1 VSERTRRI
9 DHLLREEISAIIRRD
24 LGDPRLG
31 FVTITGVEV
40 APDLRH
46 ATVWA
51 SILGSEKERRATLQ
65 VLGRAMPFVRHQL
78 GALRLKRIPELHL
91 REDDSAQRGTRVM
104 RILEQIEAEEGE
116 PAEDELTVALAE
128 APELPSPRR
137 ASASRSAT
145 TDMAAELSAGSEP
158 DEPAR
163 DPELDAPLPPG
174 YRRRVDRDALRRARD
189 RRGR

>member
-1 VSERTRRI
+1 VSERTRRV
-9 DHLLREEISAIIRRD
+9 DHLLREEISTIIRRD

-51 SILGSEKERRATLQ
+51 SILGSEQERRATLQ

-78 GALRLKRIPELHL
+78 GPLRLRRIPELHL
-91 REDDSAQRGTRVM
+91 REDDSAERGTRVM
-104 RILEQIEAEEGE
+104 RILEQIEGGEGAP
-116 PAEDELTVALAE
+116 PANEMAAAVLAD
-128 APELPSPRR
+128 APELPAPG
-137 ASASRSAT
+137 A
-145 TDMAAELSAGSEP
+145 
-158 DEPAR
+158 PA
-163 DPELDAPLPPG
+163 PELPAPHRPAEAAVSDTPEANVEPPLPPG
-174 YRRRVDRDALRRARD
+174 YRRRVDRDALRRARQ

>member
-31 FVTITGVEV
+31 FVTITGVDV

-51 SILGSEKERRATLQ
+51 SILGSEKDRRATLQ
-65 VLGRAMPFVRHQL
+65 VLGRAMPFIRHQL
-78 GALRLKRIPELHL
+78 GSLRLKRIPELHL

-104 RILEQIEAEEGE
+104 RILEQLEAGEGEE
-116 PAEDELTVALAE
+116 PAEEELAAALE
-128 APELPSPRR
+128 ESPDLPTPGRPADPSV
-137 ASASRSAT
+137 T
-145 TDMAAELSAGSEP
+145 TDAPS
-158 DEPAR
+158 DE
-163 DPELDAPLPPG
+163 PLPPG
-174 YRRRVDRDALRRARD
+174 YRRRVDREALRRARH